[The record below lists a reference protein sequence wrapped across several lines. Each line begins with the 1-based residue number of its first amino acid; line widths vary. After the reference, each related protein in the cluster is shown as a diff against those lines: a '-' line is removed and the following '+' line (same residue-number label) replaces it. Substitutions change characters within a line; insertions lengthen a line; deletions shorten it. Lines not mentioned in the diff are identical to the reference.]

1 MSDDGTLDPGRMARR
16 AGLAIAQGVLLWWL
30 YEIAA
35 NDLWPAA
42 QRGWLAGLISAVTLV
57 PLAHYAIADLA
68 PPARQWL
75 PLSALALVL
84 LALGWHYG
92 AWTSN
97 EPFDTLLPFAAPM
110 VVLVFHALPFLQSA
124 LTRGRVRP
132 RYEDLFRFAWR
143 NALLGAL
150 SLLFAGVF
158 WLLLLLWGE
167 LFQMLGIDFFHD
179 LFEASAFAV
188 PATALAVGIGA
199 RLAGSVER
207 LQSALRQ
214 QLLAL
219 LKWLAPLAMLILVL
233 FTIALLVKSPELFS
247 EQRRA
252 ISAAWL
258 LWLVALSV
266 ALLNAAYQDG
276 QEESPYPR
284 RLGFLIRCATLL
296 LLPVTLLA
304 IYALWVRIDSYGFT
318 VARAWGFLVA
328 LVGLAY
334 AGGYAWAAIGRGRWM
349 AGIGQV
355 NVAIALFT
363 IAMLTLMLSSPLSPE
378 RLAAASQHRRALEDP
393 AGDAYAY
400 LRFESGRY
408 GRERLARL
416 AETGGPA
423 GSSDIRVRAARE
435 LERDTRWE
443 AEPTSALAAAA
454 FDVFPPGSTLGPALL
469 AALASAPDVGLQS
482 DCLPDH
488 RCTLLF
494 ADLNRDAA
502 PEAIV
507 LSDTRAT
514 MATRT
519 PAGWRV
525 VDSVWSM
532 RPQRPGGRRD
542 ALRQAAEAGNYRI
555 VDLPWQAIEIN
566 GGYYAFTGFAPAAG
580 RCADAD
586 EAVTPQGRAARGCP

>member
-1 MSDDGTLDPGRMARR
+1 MAGR
-16 AGLAIAQGVLLWWL
+16 AGVAIAQGVLLWWL
-30 YEIAA
+30 YQIAV
-35 NDLWPAA
+35 NDLWPVA
-42 QRGWLAGLISAVTLV
+42 QRGWLAGLVSAVTLV
-57 PLAHYAIADLA
+57 PLAHYVIADLA

-75 PLSALALVL
+75 PLSALAVIL

-97 EPFDTLLPFAAPM
+97 EPFDDVLPFAAPLG
-110 VVLVFHALPFLQSA
+110 VLVFHAMPFLQSA

-179 LFEASAFAV
+179 LFKASPFAI
-188 PATALAVGIGA
+188 PATAFAIGIGA

-207 LQSALRQ
+207 LQAALRQ

-219 LKWLAPLAMLILVL
+219 LKWLAPLAMLILAL
-233 FTIALLVKSPELFS
+233 FAAALLVKSPELFS

-276 QEESPYPR
+276 HDESPYPR
-284 RLGFLIRCATLL
+284 WLGVLIRCATLL
-296 LLPVTLLA
+296 LLPVALLA
-304 IYALWVRIDSYGFT
+304 IYALWVRIDNYGFT
-318 VARAWGFLVA
+318 VPRAWGFLVA
-328 LVGLAY
+328 LVALAY
-334 AGGYAWAAIGRGRWM
+334 AGGYGWAAFGRGRWM
-349 AGIGQV
+349 AGMGQV

-363 IAMLTLMLSSPLSPE
+363 IAMLTLMLTPPLSPE
-378 RLAAASQHRRALEDP
+378 RLAAASQHRRSLEDP

-416 AETGGPA
+416 AKTGGPS
-423 GSSDIRVRAARE
+423 GSSDIRMRAARE
-435 LERDTRWE
+435 LERDTRRQ
-443 AEPTSALAAAA
+443 AEPPSALTAAA
-454 FDVFPPGSTLGPALL
+454 FDVFPPGSALEPALL
-469 AALASAPDVGLQS
+469 ATLAKAPDAGLQS
-482 DCLPDH
+482 DCLPGY

-494 ADLNRDAA
+494 ADLNGDEA

-519 PAGWRV
+519 PAGWQV

-532 RPQRPGGRRD
+532 RPRRRDGGRD
-542 ALRQAAEAGNYRI
+542 ALRQAAEAGNFRI
-555 VDLPWQAIEIN
+555 VDLPWQAIEID
-566 GGYYAFTGFAPAAG
+566 GDYYAFTGSASAAG
-580 RCADAD
+580 R
-586 EAVTPQGRAARGCP
+586 